1 MHQLKTFLKPSS
13 NEVFGD
19 QSKIFFAL
27 LLFAILSKSPSG
39 FDLSYFIEIFFPEIF
54 TILSAISAIDVEWFG
69 PNWITPLKLLY
80 FLTALIKALIVN
92 KDRDIPGQYSGWIST
107 TSNQTFYSNAGNMRF
122 GGKKLRR
129 KTYKK
134 SHRKSSKKSHRK
146 SRRGGKS
153 RRGRR

>member
-1 MHQLKTFLKPSS
+1 M
-13 NEVFGD
+13 GD
-19 QSKIFFAL
+19 N
-27 LLFAILSKSPSG
+27 SKSAIIKSQ
-39 FDLSYFIEIFFPEIF
+39 FNLDNAKKYCLAYRNKKEVSYDPKDIKD
-54 TILSAISAIDVEWFG
+54 AANQAYG
-69 PNWITPLKLLY
+69 NWNEGHMIPPDCNRKEVGE
-80 FLTALIKALIVN
+80 ALIVN